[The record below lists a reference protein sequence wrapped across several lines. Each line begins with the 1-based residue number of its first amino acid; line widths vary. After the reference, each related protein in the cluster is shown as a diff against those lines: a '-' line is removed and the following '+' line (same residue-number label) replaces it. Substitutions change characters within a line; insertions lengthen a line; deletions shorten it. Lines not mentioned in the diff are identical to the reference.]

1 MNRKLSNYKT
11 IKKLEIKTAQF
22 EKTSTMMIKRY
33 AALAKATAQTAGAVT
48 AAAAAAG
55 ESGAQTDADSS
66 AEEKN

>member
-1 MNRKLSNYKT
+1 MK
-11 IKKLEIKTAQF
+11 
-22 EKTSTMMIKRY
+22 IKRY
-33 AALAKATAQTAGAVT
+33 AELAKDTAQTAGAVT